1 MRAIKEKKTRILVIG
16 DLMIDHYLWGKCD
29 RISPEAPVQ
38 VVDVTKEEN
47 LMGGAGNVINNLLSL
62 GAEVGVCS
70 VIGEDDGAKFID
82 KRLDEKGVEKV
93 ALIKDKGR
101 KTTKK
106 SRIIAL
112 QQQIVRIDKEDR
124 EDISKEAQNEI
135 LRIVSAALDG
145 YDLLLLS
152 DYNKGVLTK
161 NLTVQLIAMAKQKN
175 IPVFVDPKGED
186 FSKYRGAT
194 LITPNKKEASA
205 ATKIDIK
212 SEKLLMEAGEK
223 LKEMLDLEYAFITLS
238 EEGMAIFADD
248 GMHKIPTV
256 AREVFDVTG
265 AGDTVIASL
274 GVAYASGLCIH
285 ESAHFSNAAA
295 AVAVAKVGSAVV
307 SLDEVSVYREKIAK
321 QKSGKKIIIKDELER
336 FLLSNTQKIVFTN
349 GCFDILHA
357 GHVKYLEEAKSFGDI
372 LIVGVNSDASVR
384 RLKGESRPIN
394 SEEDRVLVLAGL
406 ESVDFV
412 IVFDEDTPYALIKL
426 IKPDVL
432 VKGGDYNGKEVVGS
446 DIAKVTRLVQ
456 FIEGK
461 STTKIIQKAKL
472 S

>member
-1 MRAIKEKKTRILVIG
+1 VTFWG
-16 DLMIDHYLWGKCD
+16 DICYWY
-29 RISPEAPVQ
+29 
-38 VVDVTKEEN
+38 
-47 LMGGAGNVINNLLSL
+47 
-62 GAEVGVCS
+62 
-70 VIGEDDGAKFID
+70 F
-82 KRLDEKGVEKV
+82 
-93 ALIKDKGR
+93 
-101 KTTKK
+101 
-106 SRIIAL
+106 
-112 QQQIVRIDKEDR
+112 
-124 EDISKEAQNEI
+124 
-135 LRIVSAALDG
+135 
-145 YDLLLLS
+145 
-152 DYNKGVLTK
+152 
-161 NLTVQLIAMAKQKN
+161 
-175 IPVFVDPKGED
+175 
-186 FSKYRGAT
+186 
-194 LITPNKKEASA
+194 
-205 ATKIDIK
+205 
-212 SEKLLMEAGEK
+212 
-223 LKEMLDLEYAFITLS
+223 
-238 EEGMAIFADD
+238 
-248 GMHKIPTV
+248 
-256 AREVFDVTG
+256 
-265 AGDTVIASL
+265 
-274 GVAYASGLCIH
+274 
-285 ESAHFSNAAA
+285 
-295 AVAVAKVGSAVV
+295 VAVAKVGSAVV

-461 STTKIIQKAKL
+461 STTKIIQKAKM